1 MLSELRDRVNFAID
15 PVARAFARVGFT
27 PNSLTCIGLIFSL
40 IAGVLF
46 GISQPRFA
54 GLVLLIC
61 GFFDIID
68 GAVARVSGRV
78 TAFGGVLDSVVDR
91 YTEAVIFIGIIFFSG
106 RGGLPELGQYG
117 WLWAVLALVGG
128 FMVSY
133 IRARA
138 EAAGSGKLSV
148 GIAERAERLLILGV
162 GAILNLTS
170 YAVVLVVILTHF
182 TAAHR
187 LVVSYIR
194 LR

>member
-15 PVARAFARVGFT
+15 PIARAFARAGFT

-91 YTEAVIFIGIIFFSG
+91 YTEAVIFIGIIF
-106 RGGLPELGQYG
+106 GGLPELGQYG

-162 GAILNLTS
+162 GAMLNLTG
-170 YAVVLVVILTHF
+170 YAVVLVVILTYF

-187 LVVSYIR
+187 LVVAYIR

>member
-1 MLSELRDRVNFAID
+1 MLSELRERVNFAID
-15 PVARAFARVGFT
+15 PVARAFARAGFT

-54 GLVLLIC
+54 GLVLLMC

-91 YTEAVIFIGIIFFSG
+91 YTEAVIFIGIIF
-106 RGGLPELGQYG
+106 GGLPELGQYG
-117 WLWAVLALVGG
+117 WLWVVLALVGG

-170 YAVVLVVILTHF
+170 YAVVLVVILTHL

>member
-1 MLSELRDRVNFAID
+1 MLSELRDRVNFALD
-15 PVARAFARVGFT
+15 PVARAFARAGFT

-91 YTEAVIFIGIIFFSG
+91 YTEAVIFIGIIF
-106 RGGLPELGQYG
+106 GGLPELGQYG

-170 YAVVLVVILTHF
+170 YAVVLVVILTHL

>member
-1 MLSELRDRVNFAID
+1 MLSELRERVNFAID
-15 PVARAFARVGFT
+15 PVARAFARAGFT

-54 GLVLLIC
+54 GLVLLMC

-91 YTEAVIFIGIIFFSG
+91 YTEAVIFIGIIF
-106 RGGLPELGQYG
+106 GGLPELGQYG
-117 WLWAVLALVGG
+117 WLWVVLALVGG

-162 GAILNLTS
+162 GAMLNLTG
-170 YAVVLVVILTHF
+170 YAVVLVVILTYF

-187 LVVSYIR
+187 LVVAYIR

>member
-1 MLSELRDRVNFAID
+1 M
-15 PVARAFARVGFT
+15 
-27 PNSLTCIGLIFSL
+27 
-40 IAGVLF
+40 
-46 GISQPRFA
+46 
-54 GLVLLIC
+54 
-61 GFFDIID
+61 
-68 GAVARVSGRV
+68 
-78 TAFGGVLDSVVDR
+78 
-91 YTEAVIFIGIIFFSG
+91 G

-117 WLWAVLALVGG
+117 WLWVVLALVGG

-162 GAILNLTS
+162 GAMLNLTG
-170 YAVVLVVILTHF
+170 YAVVLVVILTYF

>member
-1 MLSELRDRVNFAID
+1 MLSELRDRVNFALD
-15 PVARAFARVGFT
+15 PVARAFARAGFT

-91 YTEAVIFIGIIFFSG
+91 YTEAVIFIGIIF
-106 RGGLPELGQYG
+106 GGLPELGQYG

-162 GAILNLTS
+162 GAMLNLTG
-170 YAVVLVVILTHF
+170 YAVVLVVILTYF

>member
-1 MLSELRDRVNFAID
+1 MLSELRDKVNFAID
-15 PVARAFARVGFT
+15 PVARAFARAGFT

-54 GLVLLIC
+54 GLVLLMC

-68 GAVARVSGRV
+68 GAVARVSGKV
-78 TAFGGVLDSVVDR
+78 SAFGGVLDSVVDR
-91 YTEAVIFIGIIFFSG
+91 YTEAVIFIGIIF
-106 RGGLPELGQYG
+106 GGVPELGQYG
-117 WLWAVLALVGG
+117 WLWVVLALVGG

-162 GAILNLTS
+162 GAMLNLTG
-170 YAVVLVVILTHF
+170 YAVVLVVILTYF
-182 TAAHR
+182 TAVHR
-187 LVVSYIR
+187 LVTAYIR

>member
-1 MLSELRDRVNFAID
+1 MLSELRERVNFAID
-15 PVARAFARVGFT
+15 PVARAFARAGFT

-54 GLVLLIC
+54 GLVLLMC

-91 YTEAVIFIGIIFFSG
+91 YTEAVIFIGIIF
-106 RGGLPELGQYG
+106 GGLPELGQYG
-117 WLWAVLALVGG
+117 WLWVVLALVGG

-162 GAILNLTS
+162 GAMLNLTG
-170 YAVVLVVILTHF
+170 YAVVLVVILTYF